1 MGLKNT
7 VNSALERA
15 FGYRLVKPRKKEL
28 PPLLSFFTML
38 KGRNFQPK
46 RIYDVGA
53 NHGRWT
59 RNAVEYFPNAA
70 YTLVEPQDHL
80 KSNIDD
86 LIKRGIN
93 IEWIN
98 AGAGNECGVQ
108 SFTQGVRDDRSTF
121 LSQSESNTAY
131 LNPTKVE
138 VTTLN
143 KIASTHSGSKP
154 DLVKIDAE
162 GWDLKVL
169 EGASD
174 LIGITDIFLI
184 EAAVCSVNIENTVLS
199 VMQRFDQLGYR
210 LIDITDLNRKPKNH
224 VLWLTELV
232 FLRRGSPLLDGVTG
246 YE

>member
-1 MGLKNT
+1 
-7 VNSALERA
+7 
-15 FGYRLVKPRKKEL
+15 
-28 PPLLSFFTML
+28 ML
-38 KGRNFQPK
+38 KRQNFQPK

-59 RNAVEYFPNAA
+59 RCAIEYFPNAS

-80 KSNIDD
+80 KSSIDD
-86 LIKRGIN
+86 LIKRGVS

-98 AGAGNECGVQ
+98 AGAGKECGVQ
-108 SFTQGVRDDRSTF
+108 WFTIADRDDSSTF
-121 LSQSESNTAY
+121 SSRPDSHGI
-131 LNPTKVE
+131 NPTNPNQVKMDI
-138 VTTLN
+138 TTLN
-143 KIASTHSGSKP
+143 KIASMHSGSKP

-174 LIGITDIFLI
+174 LIGITDIFLM
-184 EAAVCSVNIENTVLS
+184 EAAVCAGGIENTLFS

-210 LIDITDLNRKPKNH
+210 LIDITDLNRSPKDQA
-224 VLWLTELV
+224 LWLTELA
-232 FLRRGSPLLDGVTG
+232 FLRRGSPLLDRVVS